1 MKLQMIKIK
10 YLILVI
16 ISDMGNK
23 GKEVEEKNSD
33 CVDFI
38 TTSEFN

>member
-1 MKLQMIKIK
+1 MIKIK
-10 YLILVI
+10 YLILVT

-23 GKEVEEKNSD
+23 AKEVEEKNSD
-33 CVDFI
+33 CGDFI